1 MEMNKNIVML
11 LLLIGFMVLE
21 PIPNELIY
29 NSISGRVIILALVIF
44 FTINHTILGLLATI
58 ILLSSLQISA
68 KRQGFRN
75 KLVSK
80 DLILSGGDRLTVE
93 DLIRSQNICNIDN
106 LKNTNTT
113 TNPFNTESNVGSD
126 L

>member
-80 DLILSGGDRLTVE
+80 DMILSGGDRLTVE

>member
-80 DLILSGGDRLTVE
+80 DMIMSGGDRLTVE
-93 DLIRSQNICNIDN
+93 DLIRSQNICNIAN

>member
-80 DLILSGGDRLTVE
+80 DMIMSGGDRLTVE

>member
-44 FTINHTILGLLATI
+44 FTI
-58 ILLSSLQISA
+58 
-68 KRQGFRN
+68 
-75 KLVSK
+75 
-80 DLILSGGDRLTVE
+80 
-93 DLIRSQNICNIDN
+93 
-106 LKNTNTT
+106 
-113 TNPFNTESNVGSD
+113 
-126 L
+126 

>member
-80 DLILSGGDRLTVE
+80 DMILSGGDRLTVE
-93 DLIRSQNICNIDN
+93 DLIRSQNICNIAN

>member
-1 MEMNKNIVML
+1 MNKNIVML

>member
-93 DLIRSQNICNIDN
+93 DLIRSQNICNIAN

>member
-1 MEMNKNIVML
+1 MNKNIVML

-80 DLILSGGDRLTVE
+80 DMIMSGGDRLTVE